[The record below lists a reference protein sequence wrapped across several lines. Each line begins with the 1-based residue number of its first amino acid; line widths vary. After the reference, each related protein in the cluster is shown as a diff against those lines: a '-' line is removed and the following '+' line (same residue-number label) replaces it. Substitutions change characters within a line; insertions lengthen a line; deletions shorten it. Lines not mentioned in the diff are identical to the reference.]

1 MQGIVTKQEPAM
13 SHYRLSFIGFGN
25 VARSLVR
32 LLERKKDLLRETYD
46 ITYSVTGIATGRHGF
61 AVNPDGLDAQQAM
74 EIVESGKSISSLSTF
89 QVKDSISVIEP
100 SQADVM
106 FENSPVNT
114 QTGQPAFDH
123 IRLALEL
130 GQHVITAN
138 KGPVVHGYR
147 ELTELARSKGK
158 SFRFESTV
166 LGGSPVFSVFRESFP
181 LAELS
186 SFKGILNATTNII
199 LSRME
204 AGESYEDAVEYCQ
217 SVGVAETDPTNDV
230 DGWDAAIKVSALV
243 TVLMDRPFTPQQVE
257 PTGIRGITPE
267 MIAQA
272 RAEGKRYKLV
282 CSVEK
287 DGDQIKASVAPELLD
302 ASSPLYGMMNS
313 STGVTFRT
321 DVLPDY
327 SIIVSERE
335 GMSGG
340 PVETAYGLFADFVN
354 IASQN
359 K

>member
-1 MQGIVTKQEPAM
+1 M
-13 SHYRLSFIGFGN
+13 HYNLALIGFGN
-25 VARSLVR
+25 VARALAR
-32 LLERKKDLLRETYD
+32 LLLRKQERLKSQYD
-46 ITYSVTGIATGRHGF
+46 VTFSFTGISTGRHGC
-61 AVNPDGLDAQQAM
+61 AVNPHGLDIEEALM
-74 EIVESGKSISSLSTF
+74 LVESGKSIAPLSTF
-89 QVKDSISVIEP
+89 QVEDSLSVIKH
-100 SQADVM
+100 SNADVM

-114 QTGQPAFDH
+114 QTGQPALDH
-123 IRLALEL
+123 IRTALEL
-130 GQHVITAN
+130 GMHAITAN

-147 ELTELARSKGK
+147 ELTALAESKGK
-158 SFRFESTV
+158 TFAFESTV
-166 LGGSPVFSVFRESFP
+166 LGGSPVFSVFRETFP

-204 AGESYEDAVEYCQ
+204 NGESYEDAVKYCQ

-230 DGWDAAIKVSALV
+230 DGWDAAIKVAALI
-243 TVLMDRPFTPQQVE
+243 TVLMDTPFTPQQVN
-257 PTGIRGITPE
+257 PIGIRGITRA
-267 MIAQA
+267 MIEKASL
-272 RAEGKRYKLV
+272 EGKRYKLV
-282 CSVEK
+282 CSAEK
-287 DGDQIKASVAPELLD
+287 AGDQIHAHVAPELVD

-327 SIIVSERE
+327 SVTVSERE

-354 IASQN
+354 AVRAV

>member
-1 MQGIVTKQEPAM
+1 MP
-13 SHYRLSFIGFGN
+13 HYRLSFIGFGN

-32 LLERKKDLLRETYD
+32 LLERKRDLLKEKHD
-46 ITYSVTGIATGRHGF
+46 LTYSITGIATGRHGF

-74 EIVESGKSISSLSTF
+74 ELVESGGSIFPLSTF
-89 QVKDSISVIEP
+89 VVQDSISVIHH
-100 SQADVM
+100 SQADIL

-114 QTGQPAFDH
+114 QTGQPALDH
-123 IRLALEL
+123 IRLALNL
-130 GQHVITAN
+130 GQHAITAN

-147 ELTELARSKGK
+147 ELMDLAESKGK

-166 LGGSPVFSVFRESFP
+166 LGGSPLISVFREAFP
-181 LAELS
+181 LAELA

-204 AGESYEDAVEYCQ
+204 TGESYEDAVRYCQ

-230 DGWDAAIKVSALV
+230 DGWDAAIKVAALV
-243 TVLMDRPFTPQQVE
+243 TVLMDTPFTPQQVD

-282 CSVEK
+282 CAAEK
-287 DGDQIKASVAPELLD
+287 VGETVNASVAPQLVD
-302 ASSPLYGMMNS
+302 MSSPLFGMLNS

-327 SIIVSERE
+327 SITVSERE

-354 IASQN
+354 LASNTQ
-359 K
+359 